1 MERRRQTS
9 NRSQHSLQIP
19 LIEHLFKD
27 ARFAPRILLSW
38 FRPQWGWTMTAFTL
52 GEAMTTA
59 LTRIGGSKRIHASAP
74 HRPGAPV
81 RRGSIEAGSFERT
94 FFTVP
99 AQGETDRLLRIARR
113 TLDTGRRLAREE
125 RMGTRRLS
133 YSERAIAALTAGAVR
148 VYEELLAL
156 ARLNQGQVFP
166 SYDHLAKA
174 TALGRATVA
183 RALNQL
189 ETIGFLIRQRR
200 FKRIKVQGAG
210 PRYAQTSNAYRFALP
225 KAVIAYLPRWMR
237 PVPPQDDVIQAESD
251 RREVQAAMLSRL
263 SCREL
268 SQATLSGPLGR
279 VLARLGA
286 RIDALDC
293 ESHHDPQPRMDSII

>member
-1 MERRRQTS
+1 
-9 NRSQHSLQIP
+9 
-19 LIEHLFKD
+19 
-27 ARFAPRILLSW
+27 
-38 FRPQWGWTMTAFTL
+38 MTAFTL
-52 GEAMTTA
+52 GEAMATA
-59 LTRIGGSKRIHASAP
+59 LTRMGGSERTRTRTP
-74 HRPGAPV
+74 HRTSAPV
-81 RRGSIEAGSFERT
+81 RRSSIEAGSFERM

-99 AQGETDRLLRIARR
+99 AKGETDRLLRIARR
-113 TLDTGRRLAREE
+113 TLDAGRRLAREE

-133 YSERAIAALTAGAVR
+133 RSERAIAALTAAAVR

-156 ARLNQGQVFP
+156 ARLNEGQVFP

-189 ETIGFLIRQRR
+189 EAIGFLIRQRR
-200 FKRIKVQGAG
+200 FKRIEAQGAG

-225 KAVIAYLPRWMR
+225 KAVIAYLPRWMWSA
-237 PVPPQDDVIQAESD
+237 PPPDDVVQAEVD
-251 RREVQAAMLSRL
+251 RREMQAAMLSRL

-268 SQATLSGPLGR
+268 AQATLSGPMGR

-286 RIDALDC
+286 RIDTLER
-293 ESHHDPQPRMDSII
+293 ESHYDPEPKINSINKQITI